1 MATATISE
9 LSKFVGQTVTLQ
21 GWLYNSRSSGKLMF
35 LLVRDGTGLCQCVL
49 EKTDAN
55 ADLFAAADKLGQ
67 ESSLEVDG
75 VVRADER
82 AEGGHELTVTGLRIV
97 QAVEGFP
104 ITPKPHGIDFL
115 MKHRHLWFR

>member
-1 MATATISE
+1 MSAVTTTIAE
-9 LSKFVGQTVTLQ
+9 LSRHVGQTVTLQ

-67 ESSLEVDG
+67 ESSLEVTG
-75 VVRADER
+75 VARADER
-82 AEGGHELTVTGLRIV
+82 AEGGHELTVTSLRVV
-97 QAVEGFP
+97 QA
-104 ITPKPHGIDFL
+104 
-115 MKHRHLWFR
+115 